1 MTWQGSGTGAP
12 GEPDDDATRT
22 DIPVPG
28 QPTPPPFTPP
38 ADDTATAPV
47 PEPASPFAPGGP
59 LADDGA
65 LGAARD
71 PSGGAPLPPPAGPP
85 DAPPTGL
92 PPAPAPQTPAPWAA
106 PAAASGGWGTVPA
119 DSGRFAVPGAP
130 GLVYAG
136 AGPRLLAYIIDA
148 VLVGIVV
155 TIITLPFAASTLTDQ
170 LNGSTAFDPA
180 NPVPMMAPVAGI
192 STIITLVIEAAYFSL
207 LWASGGRATIGM
219 RLLKLQVGDA
229 TTGNR
234 IPIPTAFRRWLGF
247 GAWLN
252 LVAFVPVLGA
262 FASLAVFAWQVIL
275 LVTTSQHPQ
284 KMGLHDRFANTAMVR
299 PADAGNAAGIV
310 IGCALII
317 AAIAVLSIVALIFLG
332 SQVSTILSTVGESV

>member
-28 QPTPPPFTPP
+28 QPAPPPFTPP

-47 PEPASPFAPGGP
+47 PEPPSPFAPGGP
-59 LADDGA
+59 LAADDG
-65 LGAARD
+65 LGAAGD
-71 PSGGAPLPPPAGPP
+71 PSPGGAPLPPAAPPEGPP
-85 DAPPTGL
+85 AGL
-92 PPAPAPQTPAPWAA
+92 PPAPGQQAPTPWAA
-106 PAAASGGWGTVPA
+106 PVAASGGWGTVPP

-136 AGPRLLAYIIDA
+136 ALPRFVAYIIDLILIA
-148 VLVGIVV
+148 IVATIV
-155 TIITLPFAASTLTDQ
+155 TIPFAEPIITESLAGGGAAGGL
-170 LNGSTAFDPA
+170 A
-180 NPVPMMAPVAGI
+180 MAPRFGI
-192 STIITLVIEAAYFSL
+192 GTIIQLVIDAAYFTL

-234 IPIPTAFRRWLGF
+234 IPIATAFRRWLAF
-247 GAWLN
+247 GAWVQLIGFVPT
-252 LVAFVPVLGA
+252 LVAVAGLG
-262 FASLAVFAWQVIL
+262 VFAWQLVL
-275 LVTTSQHPQ
+275 LVTTASHPQ

-299 PADAGNAAGIV
+299 PANAGNAAGIV
-310 IGCALII
+310 IGCLVIFVAVAL
-317 AAIAVLSIVALIFLG
+317 LSIVALVFLG
-332 SQVSTILSTVGESV
+332 GQVSAILSSVGESV

>member
-12 GEPDDDATRT
+12 GDPDDDATRT

-28 QPTPPPFTPP
+28 QPAPPPFTPP

-47 PEPASPFAPGGP
+47 PEPPSPFAPGGP
-59 LADDGA
+59 LADDDA
-65 LGAARD
+65 LGAAGD
-71 PSGGAPLPPPAGPP
+71 PSAGGAPLPPAAPHDGPP
-85 DAPPTGL
+85 AGL
-92 PPAPAPQTPAPWAA
+92 PPAPGQQMPTPWAA
-106 PAAASGGWGTVPA
+106 PVAVSGGWGTVPP

-130 GLVYAG
+130 GLIYAG
-136 AGPRLLAYIIDA
+136 AGPRLIAYIIDA

-155 TIITLPFAASTLTDQ
+155 SIITLPFASSALTES
-170 LNGSTAFDPA
+170 LSGSATFDPA

-192 STIITLVIEAAYFSL
+192 STIIGLAIEAAYFSL
-207 LWASGGRATIGM
+207 LWASGARATIGM

-234 IPIPTAFRRWLGF
+234 IPIVTAFRRWLGF

-252 LVAFVPVLGA
+252 LIAFVPVLGA
-262 FASLAVFAWQVIL
+262 FASLAVFAWQLIL
-275 LVTTSQHPQ
+275 LVTTASHPQ

-299 PADAGNAAGIV
+299 PANAGNAAGIV
-310 IGCALII
+310 IGCLVIFVAVAL
-317 AAIAVLSIVALIFLG
+317 LSIVALIFLG
-332 SQVSTILSTVGESV
+332 GQVSSILSSVGESV

>member
-28 QPTPPPFTPP
+28 QPAPPPFTPP

-47 PEPASPFAPGGP
+47 PEPPSPFAPGGP
-59 LADDGA
+59 LAADDG
-65 LGAARD
+65 LGAPGD
-71 PSGGAPLPPPAGPP
+71 PSAGGAPLPPAAPPEGPP
-85 DAPPTGL
+85 AGL
-92 PPAPAPQTPAPWAA
+92 PPAPGQQAPTPWAA
-106 PAAASGGWGTVPA
+106 PVAASGGWGTVPP

-136 AGPRLLAYIIDA
+136 ALPRFVAYIIDLILIA
-148 VLVGIVV
+148 IVATIV
-155 TIITLPFAASTLTDQ
+155 TIPFAEPIITESLAGGGAAGGL
-170 LNGSTAFDPA
+170 A
-180 NPVPMMAPVAGI
+180 MAPRFGI
-192 STIITLVIEAAYFSL
+192 GTIIQLVIDAAYFSL

-234 IPIPTAFRRWLGF
+234 IPIPTAFRRWLAF
-247 GAWLN
+247 GAWVQLIGFVPA
-252 LVAFVPVLGA
+252 LVAVAGLG
-262 FASLAVFAWQVIL
+262 VFAWQLVL
-275 LVTTSQHPQ
+275 LVTTASHPQ

-299 PADAGNAAGIV
+299 PANAGNAAGIV
-310 IGCALII
+310 IGCLVIFVAVAL
-317 AAIAVLSIVALIFLG
+317 LSIVALVFLG
-332 SQVSTILSTVGESV
+332 GQVSAILSSVGESV